1 VIVPDLNLIL
11 YAEIASFPEH
21 AAARKWWEAV
31 LRGPEEV
38 ALTMP
43 TLFGFVRIATNPR
56 AFDPPLAVDDAID
69 RVNAWLAQPHARVL
83 LPGPRYL
90 EIAFRL
96 LRDLGAAGNLTTDAQ
111 LAAFAIENNAT
122 LCSNDTDFARF
133 SGLRWSNPIKL
144 KK

>member
-1 VIVPDLNLIL
+1 VIIPDLNLLL
-11 YAEIASFPEH
+11 YAEIAAFPEH
-21 AAARKWWEAV
+21 AAARKWWEAA
-31 LRGPEEV
+31 LGGADDV

-69 RVNAWLAQPHARVL
+69 RVNTWLAQPNARVL
-83 LPGPRYL
+83 LPGPRHL

-96 LRDLGAAGNLTTDAQ
+96 LRDLGTAGNLTTDAQ
-111 LAAFAIENNAT
+111 LAAFAIEHNAT

-133 SGLRWSNPIKL
+133 SGLRWNNPLRK
-144 KK
+144 

>member
-1 VIVPDLNLIL
+1 MIVPDLNLLL
-11 YAEIASFPEH
+11 YAEIAAFPEH
-21 AAARKWWEAV
+21 AAARRWWETT
-31 LRGPEEV
+31 LRGTEDV

-69 RVNAWLAQPHARVL
+69 RVNAWLERPNARVL
-83 LPGPRYL
+83 LPGPRHL

-96 LRDLGAAGNLTTDAQ
+96 LRDLGAGGNLTTDAQ
-111 LAAFAIENNAT
+111 LAAFAIEHNAT
-122 LCSNDTDFARF
+122 LCSTDTDFARF
-133 SGLRWSNPIKL
+133 SGLRWNNPL

>member
-1 VIVPDLNLIL
+1 MIVPDLNLLL
-11 YAEIASFPEH
+11 YAEISAFPEH
-21 AAARKWWEAV
+21 AAARRWWEAA
-31 LRGPEEV
+31 LDSAEDV
-38 ALTMP
+38 ALTLP

-69 RVNAWLAQPHARVL
+69 RVNAWLAQPNARVL
-83 LPGPRYL
+83 LPGPRHL

-111 LAAFAIENNAT
+111 LAAFAIEHNAT

-133 SGLRWSNPIKL
+133 SGLRWDNPL
-144 KK
+144 KKK